1 MLSDPAN
8 EDEEELPTD
17 SSERIPGP
25 SDGETDPT
33 DSNPQQRTRVDVRD
47 IRDGSGRYV
56 ADTASIRTTTA
67 SYQSR
72 GWRLT
77 EQRHIPGSS
86 PAVAGY
92 TRLTFS
98 KP

>member
-8 EDEEELPTD
+8 EEELPAD

-33 DSNPQQRTRVDVRD
+33 GSDPQQRTRVDVRD

-56 ADTASIRTTTA
+56 PDTASIRTTIA
-67 SYQSR
+67 NYQAR
-72 GWRLT
+72 GWRLA

-86 PAVAGY
+86 PALAGY